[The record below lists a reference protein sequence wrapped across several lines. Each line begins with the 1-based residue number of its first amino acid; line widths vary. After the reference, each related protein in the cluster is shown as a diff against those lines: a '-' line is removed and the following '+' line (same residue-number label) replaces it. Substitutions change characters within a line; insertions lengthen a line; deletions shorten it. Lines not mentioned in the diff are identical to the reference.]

1 MQAVQADLL
10 AYLALLFTLLAR
22 RADKR
27 KHPNAPHSWRKLQLL
42 TRLGWVNVTLPYRP
56 KHEYALCEAL
66 AIQGKTTPD
75 AHALIARCGALSGS
89 FKEAADT
96 CERLAGV
103 ALSPYKQRAI
113 TLAAGAN
120 AYAASQHPAPG
131 SDVRTYEKPPP
142 GAVTKVKRTLVGMA
156 DGGSAPCCKAD
167 TQDVKGKDGE
177 ASTRQIRAGLFGE
190 YEWLDADGRPLFY
203 EDSFSYF
210 VCGGDIADFTVQLKR
225 NGLSRGSN
233 TVARL
238 HGLADGEPALEAA
251 FRDAFPRAEFTND
264 FYHAAEHLHACL
276 VALLPDAG
284 ARSTEF
290 QLCRMLLKRN
300 GAGTVAGRLR
310 RVYASQ
316 LGACAEAVGHLDY
329 LEKRAGNMRYGAL
342 RKRGMLIGTG
352 HVEAA
357 IRMLVVRRMKQA
369 GMHWRH
375 INAVYVAALH
385 AQYRSTLAA

>member
-1 MQAVQADLL
+1 
-10 AYLALLFTLLAR
+10 
-22 RADKR
+22 
-27 KHPNAPHSWRKLQLL
+27 
-42 TRLGWVNVTLPYRP
+42 
-56 KHEYALCEAL
+56 
-66 AIQGKTTPD
+66 
-75 AHALIARCGALSGS
+75 
-89 FKEAADT
+89 
-96 CERLAGV
+96 
-103 ALSPYKQRAI
+103 
-113 TLAAGAN
+113 
-120 AYAASQHPAPG
+120 
-131 SDVRTYEKPPP
+131 
-142 GAVTKVKRTLVGMA
+142 
-156 DGGSAPCCKAD
+156 
-167 TQDVKGKDGE
+167 
-177 ASTRQIRAGLFGE
+177 
-190 YEWLDADGRPLFY
+190 
-203 EDSFSYF
+203 
-210 VCGGDIADFTVQLKR
+210 VCGGDIAEFTVQLKR

-251 FRDAFPRAEFTND
+251 FRDAFPHAEFTND

-276 VALLPDAG
+276 AALLPDAG
-284 ARSTEF
+284 ARNTEF

-310 RVYASQ
+310 RVYVSQ